1 MYSKIATNLNL
12 FKLPNPKTIV
22 PSPDETDYLLGFIRR
37 YFCQKS
43 NDSNSYIFEIDE
55 QEYDKLNLSP
65 FWKVVDIKWRISGPI
80 DMVYNEVGNISDV
93 GVKESNKAAIN
104 LAALKIKN
112 ISLYLPNILQFYK

>member
-22 PSPDETDYLLGFIRR
+22 PSPNENDYQLGFIRR

-55 QEYDKLNLSP
+55 QEYSKLEVSP
-65 FWKVVDIKWRISGPI
+65 FWKVVDIKWRISGPLERL
-80 DMVYNEVGNISDV
+80 YNDDGTISDI
-93 GVKESNKAAIN
+93 GVRESNKAAIN

>member
-1 MYSKIATNLNL
+1 MYSKIATNINV

-22 PSPDETDYLLGFIRR
+22 PSPDENDYKLGFIRR

-55 QEYDKLNLSP
+55 QEYNKLQISP
-65 FWKVVDIKWRISGPI
+65 FWKVVDVKWRISGPLDKI
-80 DMVYNEVGNISDV
+80 YNDDGSINDI
-93 GVKESNKAAIN
+93 GVRESNKGAIN
-104 LAALKIKN
+104 LAALKIRN